1 MLLKDNMRRLRN
13 SAISSEFLNSNKV
26 LTSKNVIECL
36 YCFSFFFAVDI
47 SLQNATIFVNFPF
60 LFRLLEFF
68 TSPTPAIQKQHD
80 LVTTA
85 SQTSLDTFVPP
96 NAISTGTE
104 VTDVP
109 TREQD
114 RGGISRPEAV
124 SQVDAAVTSSQASL
138 KIVAHGVVK
147 DPDIVLL
154 SDATNKDSE
163 ALIVQVS

>member
-1 MLLKDNMRRLRN
+1 MRRLRN

-26 LTSKNVIECL
+26 LTFKNVIKCL

>member
-85 SQTSLDTFVPP
+85 SQTSLDNFVPP

-109 TREQD
+109 RREQD
-114 RGGISRPEAV
+114 RGGISRPEASKILCYSLNLTICTV
-124 SQVDAAVTSSQASL
+124 SIFCKSWCFWNS
-138 KIVAHGVVK
+138 KWYG
-147 DPDIVLL
+147 
-154 SDATNKDSE
+154 
-163 ALIVQVS
+163 

>member
-1 MLLKDNMRRLRN
+1 MHRLLN
-13 SAISSEFLNSNKV
+13 SAIRCEFLNSSNKV
-26 LTSKNVIECL
+26 LTFKNVIEFL

-47 SLQNATIFVNFPF
+47 SLQNAAIFVNFPF
-60 LFRLLEFF
+60 LFRLLEFL

-85 SQTSLDTFVPP
+85 SQTSLDNFVPP
-96 NAISTGTE
+96 NAMSTGME

>member
-1 MLLKDNMRRLRN
+1 MRRLRN

>member
-1 MLLKDNMRRLRN
+1 MRRLRN

-26 LTSKNVIECL
+26 LTFKNVIECL

-96 NAISTGTE
+96 NARSTGTE

>member
-1 MLLKDNMRRLRN
+1 MHRLRN

-26 LTSKNVIECL
+26 LTFKNVIKCL

>member
-1 MLLKDNMRRLRN
+1 MHRLRN

-26 LTSKNVIECL
+26 LTFKNVIECL

-109 TREQD
+109 TREED

>member
-1 MLLKDNMRRLRN
+1 MRRLRN

-26 LTSKNVIECL
+26 LTFKNVIECL

-109 TREQD
+109 TREED

>member
-1 MLLKDNMRRLRN
+1 MLRLRN

-26 LTSKNVIECL
+26 LTFKNVIECL

-109 TREQD
+109 TREED

>member
-1 MLLKDNMRRLRN
+1 MHRLRN

-26 LTSKNVIECL
+26 LTFKNVIKCL

-85 SQTSLDTFVPP
+85 SQTSLDNFVPP

-104 VTDVP
+104 VRDVP

-138 KIVAHGVVK
+138 KIVAHGFVK

>member
-1 MLLKDNMRRLRN
+1 MRRLRN

-26 LTSKNVIECL
+26 LTFKNVIECL

>member
-1 MLLKDNMRRLRN
+1 MHRLRN

-26 LTSKNVIECL
+26 LTFKNVIECL

>member
-1 MLLKDNMRRLRN
+1 MRRLRN

-26 LTSKNVIECL
+26 LTFKNVIECL

-80 LVTTA
+80 VVTTA

>member
-1 MLLKDNMRRLRN
+1 MHRLRN

-26 LTSKNVIECL
+26 LTFKNVIECL

-85 SQTSLDTFVPP
+85 SQTSLDNFVPP

-109 TREQD
+109 RREQD

>member
-1 MLLKDNMRRLRN
+1 MRRLRN

-26 LTSKNVIECL
+26 LTFKNVIECL

-124 SQVDAAVTSSQASL
+124 SQVDAAVTSSEASL